1 MCLLYEVLSII
12 HHSKPL
18 TIFLCY
24 KKIKYYKH
32 IFKILILYEKH
43 KENRE
48 KIQTGCAIKKTRL
61 KSITNFQRLHIFDHV
76 SKSKTIQ
83 LCLRFEVFKSAT
95 FYHIEN
101 ETLNIFLPFC

>member
-48 KIQTGCAIKKTRL
+48 KLQTGCAIKKTRL
-61 KSITNFQRLHIFDHV
+61 KSIINFQRLHIFDHV
-76 SKSKTIQ
+76 SKSKTLKPYNYVYVLRILNRQ
-83 LCLRFEVFKSAT
+83 LFIILKT
-95 FYHIEN
+95 K
-101 ETLNIFLPFC
+101 L